1 MTVTRRITL
10 ALTATAVVAAATAAT
25 ALAGPSPTP
34 SPEPKPKAAG
44 ELRVLSMNL
53 WHGGA
58 KVNDGLTKQLAV
70 IEKHKPDVVG
80 FQETSGHAAKDLAAK
95 LGWDH
100 WQSKGSLGI
109 ISRYPITSKAETIS
123 GGAGAGV
130 RIRIDE
136 ATGQEVE
143 LWTAHLGYTPYGP
156 YDACF
161 DQMPVDEIMKR
172 EAESG
177 RTGQATE
184 LATKLKDK
192 IANADK
198 TPVLL
203 VGDFNSPSH
212 LDWTD
217 ANKHCGYGQVDW
229 PATKIVADA
238 GLKDSYRQAH
248 PDPASDPATTWSPV
262 YPKHDGSTGD
272 PEPQDRIDFINY
284 AGSKLKVK
292 DSQSFVEGDPKPVP
306 DHADNEWPTDHA
318 AVLTTF
324 TVG

>member
-1 MTVTRRITL
+1 MTVTRRIF
-10 ALTATAVVAAATAAT
+10 LTVAATAVAAATTT
-25 ALAGPSPTP
+25 ASAQAGPDRA
-34 SPEPKPKAAG
+34 AAG
-44 ELRVLSMNL
+44 ELRVLTMNL

-58 KVNDGLTKQLAV
+58 QVNDGLDKQVAV
-70 IEKHKPDVVG
+70 IEKHRPDVVG
-80 FQETSGHAAKDLAAK
+80 LQETSGHAAKDLAER

-100 WQSKGSLGI
+100 WQSDGSLGV
-109 ISRYPITSKAETIS
+109 ISRHPITSDAETIG

-136 ATGQEVE
+136 STGQEVE

-161 DQMPVDEIMKR
+161 DQMPVDTIMER

-184 LATKLKDK
+184 LAEKLKGK
-192 IANADK
+192 IADADT

-217 ANKHCGYGQVDW
+217 ANQHCGYGQVDW

-238 GLKDSYRQAH
+238 GMTDSYRQAH
-248 PDPASDPATTWSPV
+248 PDPAADPATTWSPI
-262 YPKHDGSTGD
+262 YPNHDGSTGEV
-272 PEPQDRIDFINY
+272 EPQDRIDFITY
-284 AGSKLKVK
+284 AGSGLGVQ
-292 DSQSFVEGDPKPVP
+292 DSSVIVDGDPAPYP
-306 DHADNEWPTDHA
+306 DQADNAWPTDHA

-324 TVG
+324 SVG